1 VKSILVFVKTLKF
14 ILTNIN
20 LPMAIYCEFINLIIP
35 ISNIESVYTGGFI
48 KFKEDNA
55 TGFNIG
61 VLWHDDYLFR
71 EGAMN
76 FSSLELRIKKWESL
90 GLKGLFNVNGE
101 QKWIDF
107 CVFEGMFD
115 GDNINCDWLLYDSK
129 TRCAY
134 MKDMPFGKIAFREK

>member
-1 VKSILVFVKTLKF
+1 
-14 ILTNIN
+14 
-20 LPMAIYCEFINLIIP
+20 MAIYCEFINLIIP
-35 ISNIESVYTGGFI
+35 ISKIESVYKGGFT

-55 TGFNIG
+55 VGFNIG

-71 EGAMN
+71 DGAMN
-76 FSSLELRIKKWESL
+76 LSSLNSRINKWESL
-90 GLKGLFNVNGE
+90 GLKGLSVVNGE

-134 MKDMPFGKIAFREK
+134 MKDKPFGKIAFREK